1 MLSAYRFVY
10 QSRKLYNC
18 WGLLQHFCCA
28 PALVIARKAP
38 SCYIP
43 PYGRTGLVILQLF
56 VFNFVCCSVPP
67 SFSKLF
73 GRFSTALPFQW
84 NKSRGELLAMM
95 NCVRSCFSGS
105 HLSKLQNNFVPGEEL
120 FNIIK
125 SACYE
130 LEGLNHHWLNIAC
143 DDNKFLNQG
152 GIILILVNAYI
163 NDDSLIDHH
172 DRILMIEGIKLLQKR
187 YPKLNII
194 GVQCVSSA
202 NSVEIHS
209 GVLKTIMEEYISFP
223 VLLLDRNLIKVIDPA
238 VYLFFEG
245 ATIQTF
251 SVKTEAQSIMKG
263 SCLTL
268 LLSYSK

>member
-43 PYGRTGLVILQLF
+43 PYGRT
-56 VFNFVCCSVPP
+56 
-67 SFSKLF
+67 
-73 GRFSTALPFQW
+73 
-84 NKSRGELLAMM
+84 
-95 NCVRSCFSGS
+95 GS